1 MKNRKYVIS
10 ACVAVLVLIVGALAY
25 AGFSSRSHQE
35 NASAPSATNSSIT
48 PQQFPS
54 TTASP
59 QPSTHETGGISESTK
74 LPEGTVVTDLPTP
87 SHPDTPTAQEPSGTQ
102 ENGKTQPSPEVS
114 CPPDTAYQQGAD
126 GKFACTYDYSKER
139 IHNVQEAEQY
149 ARTWYYPGNSAD
161 VVLSVE
167 DHRVN
172 KIGVPGK
179 DGPQGVYVVR
189 AVSQSQRNQ
198 GGSGTIGWCVIWPNG
213 YALQDYEIPGELSY

>member
-1 MKNRKYVIS
+1 MENRKYTIG
-10 ACVAVLVLIVGALAY
+10 AFAVALILVVVGVLIYL
-25 AGFSSRSHQE
+25 SSSSPAHKDNAASPVSSSHTPDTS
-35 NASAPSATNSSIT
+35 ASATAASEPSPMRAGGT
-48 PQQFPS
+48 PAQGQ
-54 TTASP
+54 
-59 QPSTHETGGISESTK
+59 G
-74 LPEGTVVTDLPTP
+74 PEGTVTTDSPE
-87 SHPDTPTAQEPSGTQ
+87 SSDSDTATVQEPSSAQ

-149 ARTWYYPGNSAD
+149 ARTWYYPGDSVD

-167 DHRVN
+167 DHRVD

-179 DGPQGVYVVR
+179 DGPQSVYVVR

-198 GGSGTIGWCVIWPNG
+198 GGSGTIGWCVIWSNG

>member
-1 MKNRKYVIS
+1 MR
-10 ACVAVLVLIVGALAY
+10 
-25 AGFSSRSHQE
+25 AGG
-35 NASAPSATNSSIT
+35 T
-48 PQQFPS
+48 PAQGQ
-54 TTASP
+54 
-59 QPSTHETGGISESTK
+59 G
-74 LPEGTVVTDLPTP
+74 PEGTVTTDSPE
-87 SHPDTPTAQEPSGTQ
+87 SSDSDTATVQEPSSAQ

-149 ARTWYYPGNSAD
+149 ARTWYYPGDSVD

-167 DHRVN
+167 DHRVD

-179 DGPQGVYVVR
+179 DGPQSVYVVR